1 MKLQEIKKLCLRSQL
16 SRNITYHHHLIPF
29 ILEDLIFFLVVLVPT
44 NDKSVDTFT
53 VRLKQNIQQDRQF
66 IKMDAKLF
74 NID

>member
-1 MKLQEIKKLCLRSQL
+1 M
-16 SRNITYHHHLIPF
+16 
-29 ILEDLIFFLVVLVPT
+29 VLVPT

-74 NID
+74 NIDERVAIEVQFGFNSL